1 MKKIEDLLKKQKVAA
16 ASAEFAARMDGLF
29 RRPPPERPTML
40 RRRVVLWQA
49 LAVSL
54 LTGGFGY
61 WLGHAPST
69 RSLESAAPKTLTTM
83 YFMETRSDSVRNTF
97 DVSADIEPFYQPPAP
112 PIPATVWV
120 ERMVDVTEKFSI

>member
-1 MKKIEDLLKKQKVAA
+1 MKKIEDLLKKQELARGTPD
-16 ASAEFAARMDGLF
+16 FDARMDGLF
-29 RRPPPERPTML
+29 RKPPLERPAML
-40 RRRVVLWQA
+40 RRRVMIWQA

-61 WLGHAPST
+61 WLGHAPSSQPQEHAAL
-69 RSLESAAPKTLTTM
+69 RSFTTM
-83 YFMETRSDSVRNTF
+83 YVMEARTDSVRNTF

-120 ERMVDVTEKFSI
+120 EKMVDVTEKLSI